1 MKTGN
6 QLFDLERFIDAQ
18 DAVIRQVTHELEIG
32 EKQTH
37 WIWFVFP
44 QLKGLGISSYSLKFG
59 IVGID
64 EAKAY
69 LAHPVLGPRL
79 RKWVDIVMKHHDK
92 TALDV
97 FGKIDAM
104 KFCSCLTLF
113 HLAAPEDEL
122 FSAALSQFFCSQL
135 DKKTVS
141 ALAAKP
147 SPTAKTAK

>member
-1 MKTGN
+1 MN
-6 QLFDLERFIDAQ
+6 EHDLNRSIDAQ

-44 QLKGLGISSYSLKFG
+44 QLKGLGVSGYSVKFG
-59 IVGID
+59 LNGLE

-69 LAHPVLGPRL
+69 LEHPVLGQRL
-79 RKWVDIVMKHHDK
+79 LNWVGITLKHTDK
-92 TALDV
+92 TALSI

-113 HLAAPEDEL
+113 HLASPGEEL
-122 FSAALSQFFCSQL
+122 FTAALKQFFDGRL
-135 DKKTVS
+135 DEKTVQ
-141 ALAAKP
+141 LLTPVK
-147 SPTAKTAK
+147 KGR

>member
-1 MKTGN
+1 MT
-6 QLFDLERFIDAQ
+6 FDLDRYIDAQ

-44 QLKGLGISSYSLKFG
+44 QLKGLGISGYSLKFG
-59 IVGID
+59 INGID

-69 LAHPVLGPRL
+69 LTHRVLGKRL
-79 RKWVDIVMKHHDK
+79 RNWVEITMKHTDK
-92 TALDV
+92 SALTI

-113 HLAAPEDEL
+113 HLAAPDDEL
-122 FSAALSQFFCSQL
+122 FTAALKQFFNGEL
-135 DKKTVS
+135 DEKTVQ
-141 ALAAKP
+141 LITHKQR
-147 SPTAKTAK
+147 